1 MERTAVIA
9 DEHRIVAEGVAVL
22 LDGGGWNVQVEAD
35 AAALLR
41 RAGAMQ
47 ADIVVL
53 GVSTQV
59 HEALTFLRAARAIAL
74 ALPVVV
80 LSANTEADAI
90 RKAMAEGARGYIAKA
105 ASAGDLLRG
114 LEAVRM
120 GLRYVSPGLD
130 MPSCLGHEETLTQ
143 RELQIVRLLSE
154 GKRVKQV
161 ADELGVSPR
170 TVESHK
176 HAAMQKQGVGTVM
189 GLFLALRANG
199 LLAG

>member
-74 ALPVVV
+74 A
-80 LSANTEADAI
+80 
-90 RKAMAEGARGYIAKA
+90 
-105 ASAGDLLRG
+105 
-114 LEAVRM
+114 
-120 GLRYVSPGLD
+120 
-130 MPSCLGHEETLTQ
+130 
-143 RELQIVRLLSE
+143 
-154 GKRVKQV
+154 
-161 ADELGVSPR
+161 
-170 TVESHK
+170 
-176 HAAMQKQGVGTVM
+176 
-189 GLFLALRANG
+189 
-199 LLAG
+199 